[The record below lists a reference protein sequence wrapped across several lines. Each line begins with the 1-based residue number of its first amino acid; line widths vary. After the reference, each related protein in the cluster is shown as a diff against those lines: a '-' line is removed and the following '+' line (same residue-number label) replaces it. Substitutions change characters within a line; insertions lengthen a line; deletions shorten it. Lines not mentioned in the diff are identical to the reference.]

1 MDINDINS
9 VAVSSRVWTVD
20 EIKDRLQNS
29 NKMVA
34 RSLIKIYEKQTEDE
48 RSDEVTK
55 HRNGMGF
62 NAKDAKFATS
72 LAKVVERGGVLSE
85 RQIGCARKI
94 LIKYSGQLTKIAN
107 SEVK

>member
-1 MDINDINS
+1 MDINDIN
-9 VAVSSRVWTVD
+9 AVSRVWTVE

-29 NKMVA
+29 DKMVS

-48 RSDEVTK
+48 RSAELTK
-55 HRNGMGF
+55 YRNGMGF
-62 NAKDAKFATS
+62 NAKDAKFGTS

-85 RQIGCARKI
+85 RQIVCARKI
-94 LIKYSGQLTKIAN
+94 LIKYSGQLAKIAN